1 MVSEWPTVRIG
12 SPSPSGRLSGLH
24 RTARPAVGLAVVKAR
39 RHIALLAVLVLMV
52 AACSGSDDAGSTT
65 TTASSTTSTS
75 SAPTSTDASATST
88 STTGAPDESTTTTT
102 TQAVTTTTVIED
114 PVVFGPTIAMVQVVF
129 GSTSY
134 VVLRNVGQTAG
145 STRGLW
151 MCQRPSYFELPAVD
165 LGPGEAVAVIVGD
178 GELPDL
184 IGISETISAGAALGR
199 LDAEDGEM
207 ALYTDAAFS
216 DPAAII
222 GYVKWGDDPAVGRS
236 DTAVAA
242 GIWTEGG
249 TVDVPTELLVLTAA
263 NPPAAGPDDWIAEIG
278 G

>member
-1 MVSEWPTVRIG
+1 M
-12 SPSPSGRLSGLH
+12 
-24 RTARPAVGLAVVKAR
+24 KAK
-39 RHIALLAVLVLMV
+39 RHIALLAGLVLVV
-52 AACSGSDDAGSTT
+52 AACSASDDAGSTT
-65 TTASSTTSTS
+65 DAPPPSTSTAPTTTTTSGAATSSSTTE
-75 SAPTSTDASATST
+75 APVD
-88 STTGAPDESTTTTT
+88 STTTTT
-102 TQAVTTTTVIED
+102 TQAATTTTVIED

-134 VVLRNVGQTAG
+134 VVLRNVGQTDG

-263 NPPAAGPDDWIAEIG
+263 SPPAAGPEDWIAEIG